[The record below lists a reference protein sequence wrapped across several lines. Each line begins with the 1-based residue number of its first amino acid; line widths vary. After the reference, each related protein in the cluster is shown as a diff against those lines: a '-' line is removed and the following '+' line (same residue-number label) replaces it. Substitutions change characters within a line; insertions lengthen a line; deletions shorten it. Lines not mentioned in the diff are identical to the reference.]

1 MTKQPGTRQHEHG
14 FALMA
19 VVWII
24 TLLSVIVLSFAAMA
38 KTDRYATMGFKESM
52 EQKYLAEAGI
62 QMAILELTYRRAPKN
77 QNAADTT
84 TMIKTDRTAYTR
96 ELGTGN
102 YTFRIT
108 DESGKIDINALT
120 DKTGIVLNNLLR
132 NFGSSEE
139 EANTIVDSVLDWK
152 DTDDAHRLRGAENNY
167 YMSLPTPYRA
177 KNASFETLEELI
189 LVKGMTRDVL
199 YGNEK
204 RKGIIHFITVHSG
217 AATVNMNAAPK
228 EVLMAIPHMTEGLA
242 NTIFMRHGA
251 NATASQ
257 QDLTAMIGDSYKEL
271 LNYASLGGDSNTLT
285 IESVGHKAGKKT
297 GFGVKTVIT
306 LDANGSFKYLY
317 YKCPST
323 GSLQ

>member
-1 MTKQPGTRQHEHG
+1 MTKQPGVRQQERG

-38 KTDRYATMGFKESM
+38 KTDVYATMGFKESM

-62 QMAILELTYRRAPKN
+62 QGAVVELMHERALKM

-84 TMIKTDRTAYTR
+84 AMIKTDRTAYTR
-96 ELGTGN
+96 ELGTGS
-102 YTFRIT
+102 YTFRVT

-120 DKTGIVLNNLLR
+120 DKTGALLSNLLR

-139 EANTIVDSVLDWK
+139 EANTIVDSILDWK
-152 DTDDAHRLRGAENNY
+152 DTDDAHRLNGAENNY
-167 YMSLPTPYRA
+167 YMSLPAPYRA
-177 KNASFETLEELI
+177 KNAGFETLEELI

-217 AATVNMNAAPK
+217 AATVNMNTAPK
-228 EVLMAIPHMTEGLA
+228 EVLTAIPHMTEGLA
-242 NTIFMRHGA
+242 DTIFARHGA
-251 NATASQ
+251 NVMASQ
-257 QDLTAMIGDSYKEL
+257 QDLAEVIGDSYKEM
-271 LNYASLGGDSNTLT
+271 LNYASLGGGSNTLT

-297 GFGVKTVIT
+297 GFGVKAVIT
-306 LDANGSFKYLY
+306 LDANGSFRYLY

-323 GSLQ
+323 GSPQ

>member
-1 MTKQPGTRQHEHG
+1 MTKGPGIRQHEHG

-24 TLLSVIVLSFAAMA
+24 TLLSVVALSFAAMA
-38 KTDRYATMGFKESM
+38 KVDTYATMGFKESM

-62 QMAILELTYRRAPKN
+62 QRAVVEIMYKR
-77 QNAADTT
+77 ALKMHTTADTT
-84 TMIKTDRTAYTR
+84 TMIKTDGTAYTR
-96 ELGTGN
+96 ELGTGG
-102 YTFRIT
+102 YTFRVT

-120 DKTGIVLNNLLR
+120 DKTGILLNNLLR

-139 EANTIVDSVLDWK
+139 EANTIVDSILDWK
-152 DTDDAHRLRGAENNY
+152 DTDDSHRLNGAENSY

-204 RKGIIHFITVHSG
+204 RKGIIHLITVHSG
-217 AATVNMNAAPK
+217 AATLNMNNAPK

-242 NTIFMRHGA
+242 DTIFVRHGA
-251 NATASQ
+251 DAGVGQ
-257 QDLTAMIGDSYKEL
+257 QET
-271 LNYASLGGDSNTLT
+271 
-285 IESVGHKAGKKT
+285 
-297 GFGVKTVIT
+297 
-306 LDANGSFKYLY
+306 
-317 YKCPST
+317 
-323 GSLQ
+323 

>member
-1 MTKQPGTRQHEHG
+1 MTRETGTRQHEHG

-24 TLLSVIVLSFAAMA
+24 TLLSVIAFSFAVMA
-38 KTDRYATMGFKESM
+38 KVDTYATMGFKEAM
-52 EQKYLAEAGI
+52 EQRYLAEAGI
-62 QMAILELTYRRAPKN
+62 QRAIVELTHVRTLKMRN
-77 QNAADTT
+77 TADTT
-84 TMIKTDRTAYTR
+84 EVIKTDRTVYTR
-96 ELGTGN
+96 EMGTGS

-120 DKTGIVLNNLLR
+120 DKTAIVLNNLLR
-132 NFGSSEE
+132 NFSSSEE
-139 EANTIVDSVLDWK
+139 EANTIVDSILDWK
-152 DTDDAHRLRGAENNY
+152 DTDDAHRLRGAENSY

-177 KNASFETLEELI
+177 KNAGFETLEELI

-204 RKGIIHFITVHSG
+204 RKGIIHFITVHSC

-242 NTIFMRHGA
+242 DTILARHGA

-257 QDLTAMIGDSYKEL
+257 QDLAEVIGLSYKEI
-271 LNYASLGGDSNTLT
+271 LNYASPGGDSNTLT

-297 GFGVKTVIT
+297 GFGVKAVIT
-306 LDANGSFKYLY
+306 LDPSGSFRYLY